1 VGRRIRWLGVLM
13 TVAFAL
19 IVVQLVNIQL
29 VRAPALSSSTF
40 NPRVAKEKFINP
52 RGTIYAS
59 DGTVL
64 AKSIAPPAGTVGYP
78 YKFTRDYPSGN
89 VNGTTNIYSGI
100 LGYDSPL
107 YYGTAGI
114 EEQYDSYLKAHAQN
128 VTSLSQIIFRQTLP
142 PVTDDVSLTVVP
154 KLQQAAWDALTT
166 LPPGANKDGAVVV
179 LNPSTGAVEAMVSN
193 PSYSPNL
200 MSSTS
205 VATEKLAYFSYITKD
220 KESIAPLSPVA
231 TQQFYAPGSTF
242 KVVTSTA
249 AYNLKPTLANYSYP
263 EAQCQQFPD
272 GGKELCDESGPCGGT
287 MVAMLPFS
295 CDPGYGELGVLEGQP
310 ILDKQASLFGY
321 NSVPGLDLPG
331 VIASQFPTIAN
342 YVPADDSLLAYSAIG
357 QYNDRTTALQ
367 NAMVA
372 AGIANGGAVMTPHLM
387 SQITDSQG
395 NVVERYTPKVASQA
409 ASSGAAEQVGLDMLG
424 VATHGTASGVGFPAY
439 LCVAVK
445 TGTAQTSASQGVNT
459 DWMIGFA
466 PADHPTVAV
475 AVVVPQQNVSS
486 DGAGVAGPIMK
497 AVLEA
502 AIPPGSA
509 HGCSGSPK

>member
-1 VGRRIRWLGVLM
+1 M

-78 YKFTRDYPSGN
+78 YKFTREYPSGN
-89 VNGTTNIYSGI
+89 VNSNTNIYSGI

-114 EEQYDSYLKAHAQN
+114 EEQYDSYLKAHPQN
-128 VTSLSQIIFRQTLP
+128 VSSLSQIIFRQTLP

-154 KLQQAAWDALTT
+154 KLQEAAWNASTT
-166 LPPGANKDGAVVV
+166 LPPGENKDGAVVV

-193 PSYSPNL
+193 PSFSPNL

-205 VATEKLAYFSYITKD
+205 VNTEKLAYFSYVSKD
-220 KESIAPLSPVA
+220 RESIAPLAPVA

-249 AYNLKPTLANYSYP
+249 AYNLKPSLAGFNYP
-263 EAQCQQFPD
+263 VAQCQNFPD
-272 GGKELCDESGPCGGT
+272 GGKALCDESGRCGGT
-287 MVAMLPFS
+287 MVQMLPFS
-295 CDPGYGELGVLEGQP
+295 CDPGYGELGVQEGQDT
-310 ILDKQASLFGY
+310 LAKQASLFGY
-321 NSVPGLDLPG
+321 NAVPGLDLPG
-331 VIASQFPTIAN
+331 VIASMFPVTTPFE
-342 YVPADDSLLAYSAIG
+342 PADDSLLAYRAIG
-357 QYNDRTTALQ
+357 QESDVVTPLQ

-372 AGIANGGAVMTPHLM
+372 AGIANSGTVMTPHLL

-409 ASSGAAEQVGLDMLG
+409 ATPGAAEQVAMDMLG
-424 VATHGTASGVGFPAY
+424 VARPGGTAAGVGFPAY

-445 TGTAQTSASQGVNT
+445 TGTGQTNASQHVNT

-475 AVVVPQQNVSS
+475 AVVVPEQDISS

-497 AVLEA
+497 AVLET

-509 HGCSGSPK
+509 NGCTGSPK